1 MDAVRVHLVLNHAP
15 LFWISF
21 GLLLFI
27 SGIFRKNKSM
37 VGAGLFAFMLSALAA
52 IFVYL
57 SGHGA
62 EEVVEHL
69 PGISEMYLEKH
80 EEAAEVAFYATMVL
94 GISSLI
100 TFFLL
105 FMRKLEDLVY
115 RIFLGITLFLSM
127 GAIGTLAG
135 AGSHGGKIRH
145 TELIE
150 GQQLQNQMES
160 GEEHEEYEEEH

>member
-21 GLLLFI
+21 GLLLFLFGMI
-27 SGIFRKNKSM
+27 KKNRTIM
-37 VGAGLFAFMLSALAA
+37 GAAIFAFLLSALTV

-69 PGISEMYLEKH
+69 PGISEEYLEKH
-80 EEAAEVAFYATMVL
+80 EEAAEIAFYTTIIL

-100 TFFLL
+100 ALFLI
-105 FMRKLEDLVY
+105 FIRKTEDLLCKAFV
-115 RIFLGITLFLSM
+115 ILTLLLSL
-127 GAIGTLAG
+127 GAIGTLAA
-135 AGSHGGKIRH
+135 AGSYGGKIRH
-145 TELIE
+145 TELI
-150 GQQLQNQMES
+150 GGKQVQNQIEA
-160 GEEHEEYEEEH
+160 GEEHEEH